1 MGGYRAGLQPAILY
15 SRTTPRGRGV
25 MQRCRLQRHCTSPPY
40 LSTTDHYGSLSS
52 RTALRR
58 RWPYIGGCV
67 PVCRKCQF
75 RFRRCRWPCIG
86 VCVPGLG
93 GAQAATPLPDA
104 TFRRRVT
111 DVEAVQSAMPVPG
124 RGRISIAVGEE
135 DEGRRTYGT
144 RAHSTASPEGANIGQ
159 KTWPRDCFLPIEE
172 KCRAQNRYIILT
184 INYLSNYPQHYVK
197 ENTE

>member
-1 MGGYRAGLQPAILY
+1 MRRAKEVGGYRAGLQPAILY
-15 SRTTPRGRGV
+15 CRTTPRGRGV
-25 MQRCRLQRHCTSPPY
+25 MQRCRLQRHCTSPPC

-52 RTALRR
+52 RTALR
-58 RWPYIGGCV
+58 
-67 PVCRKCQF
+67 
-75 RFRRCRWPCIG
+75 CRWPCTG
-86 VCVPGLG
+86 GCVPGLG
-93 GAQAATPLPDA
+93 AVQAATPLPDA

-144 RAHSTASPEGANIGQ
+144 RAHSTASPEGANIG
-159 KTWPRDCFLPIEE
+159 KTRPRDCFLPIEE

-184 INYLSNYPQHYVK
+184 INYPSALYKRKYGIITGLFGHNRKRY
-197 ENTE
+197 